1 MKQSSPFKHFM
12 QGLRATAATCPDPR
26 KGKNKGY
33 TLVDAAL
40 GAFAVCFYAESVV
53 SGASAGDASAHGAK

>member
-12 QGLRATAATCPDPR
+12 QRLRATAATFPDPR
-26 KGKNKGY
+26 KGKNKRY

-40 GAFAVCFYAESVV
+40 GAFIIALALSERTE
-53 SGASAGDASAHGAK
+53 